1 VVNPPREPGVGFD
14 ASATRTFFRTRRASA
29 ILVAIVSV
37 MTTLQVLATPITA
50 MLAGPIDW
58 PFSVSIPV
66 LCVILT
72 VACVAQASALLL
84 SDRWPRTAVV
94 ATVAVYLI
102 LLATFDV
109 PNWLIGMYLVVALAQ
124 FLLASRVPATS
135 AIVCFLGV
143 VMLGMGGL
151 FVWAVVY
158 AGDAGAA
165 VTFMANEFFRF
176 TAPALGAT
184 ALGIWWGAQVRK
196 VTLAREQAELAR
208 QEHDARV
215 NDARERERARI
226 AQELHDVAG
235 QHLAGLVTLA
245 DAAISLA
252 PARPDEA
259 IRLVGEVR
267 NEGRFAAASLAGALS
282 DLHAEAAAPAETTR
296 DLRRAGELVEFW
308 SQRGMPVSFEL
319 SGAVS
324 DLPAVVSTTA
334 YRVLQEALTNAAK
347 HAPGAP
353 VSVTVTVAE
362 AEDELIVRVVN
373 GAPNSESM
381 PVPGLDLGWG
391 LRGMRERVELLRG
404 TLFAGPTPT
413 GGWDVRITIP
423 IDPIA

>member
-1 VVNPPREPGVGFD
+1 MVKPPREPGVDFG
-14 ASATRTFFRTRRASA
+14 APATQTFFRTRRASA

-37 MTTLQVLATPITA
+37 STTVQVLATPITA
-50 MLAGPIDW
+50 MIAGPVDW
-58 PFSVSIPV
+58 PFDVSISV
-66 LCVILT
+66 LCVILAL
-72 VACVAQASALLL
+72 ACVAQASAVLL
-84 SDRWPRTAVV
+84 SERWPRTAVF
-94 ATVAVYLI
+94 ATVAVYLV
-102 LLATFDV
+102 LLGAFDI

-124 FLLASRVPATS
+124 FLLARRVS
-135 AIVCFLGV
+135 AGSAVVCLLGV
-143 VMLGMGGL
+143 VVAGMGGL
-151 FVWAVVY
+151 FTWAVFY
-158 AGDAGAA
+158 SGDVSTALS
-165 VTFMANEFFRF
+165 FMANEFFRF
-176 TAPALGAT
+176 SAPALGAT
-184 ALGIWWGAQVRK
+184 ALGIWWGAQVRQM
-196 VTLAREQAELAR
+196 TLAREQAELAR

-282 DLHAEAAAPAETTR
+282 DLHAEAATPTETTR
-296 DLRRAGELVEFW
+296 DLRRAGELVQFW
-308 SQRGMPVSFEL
+308 SRRGMPVSFEL
-319 SGAVS
+319 SGGVS

-334 YRVLQEALTNAAK
+334 YRALQEALTNAAK

-353 VSVTVTVAE
+353 VSVSVTA
-362 AEDELIVRVVN
+362 AEDELIVRIVN
-373 GAPNSESM
+373 RAPNSDST

-413 GGWDVRITIP
+413 GGWEVRITIP
-423 IDPIA
+423 IDPVA

>member
-1 VVNPPREPGVGFD
+1 MKPPREPGVDFG
-14 ASATRTFFRTRRASA
+14 APATQTFFRTRRASA

-37 MTTLQVLATPITA
+37 STTVQVLATPITA
-50 MLAGPIDW
+50 MIAGPVDW
-58 PFSVSIPV
+58 PFDVSISV
-66 LCVILT
+66 LCVILAL
-72 VACVAQASALLL
+72 ACVAQASAVLL
-84 SDRWPRTAVV
+84 SERWPRTAVF
-94 ATVAVYLI
+94 ATVAVYLV
-102 LLATFDV
+102 LLGAFDI

-124 FLLASRVPATS
+124 FLLARRVS
-135 AIVCFLGV
+135 AGSAVVCLLGV
-143 VMLGMGGL
+143 VVAGMGGL
-151 FVWAVVY
+151 FTWAVFY
-158 AGDAGAA
+158 SGDVSTALS
-165 VTFMANEFFRF
+165 FMANEFFRF
-176 TAPALGAT
+176 SAPALGAT
-184 ALGIWWGAQVRK
+184 ALGIWWGAQVRQM
-196 VTLAREQAELAR
+196 TLAREQAELAR

-282 DLHAEAAAPAETTR
+282 DLHAEAATPTETTR
-296 DLRRAGELVEFW
+296 DLRRAGELVQFW
-308 SQRGMPVSFEL
+308 SRRGMPVSFEL
-319 SGAVS
+319 SGGVS

-334 YRVLQEALTNAAK
+334 YRALQEALTNAAK

-353 VSVTVTVAE
+353 VSVSVTA
-362 AEDELIVRVVN
+362 ADDELIVRVVN
-373 GAPNSESM
+373 RAPHSDST

-413 GGWDVRITIP
+413 GGWEVRITIP

>member
-1 VVNPPREPGVGFD
+1 MNPPREPGLEFD
-14 ASATRTFFRTRRASA
+14 ASATRTFFRTRRAA
-29 ILVAIVSV
+29 LILVAIVSV
-37 MTTLQVLATPITA
+37 STTVQVLATPITA
-50 MLAGPIDW
+50 MIAGPVDW
-58 PFSVSIPV
+58 PFDISISV
-66 LCVILT
+66 LCVILAL
-72 VACVAQASALLL
+72 ACVAQASAVLL
-84 SDRWPRTAVV
+84 SDRWPRIAVF
-94 ATVAVYLI
+94 ATVAVYL
-102 LLATFDV
+102 LLLGAFDI
-109 PNWLIGMYLVVALAQ
+109 PNWLIGTYLVVALAQ
-124 FLLASRVPATS
+124 FLLARRVS
-135 AIVCFLGV
+135 AGSAVVCLLGV
-143 VMLGMGGL
+143 VVAGMGGL
-151 FVWAVVY
+151 FTWAVFY
-158 AGDAGAA
+158 SGDVGTALS
-165 VTFMANEFFRF
+165 FMANEFFRF

-184 ALGIWWGAQVRK
+184 ALGIWWGAQVRQ
-196 VTLAREQAELAR
+196 VNLAREQAELAR

-282 DLHAEAAAPAETTR
+282 DLHAADAAGPAETTR

-308 SQRGMPVSFEL
+308 SQRGMPVSFDL
-319 SGAVS
+319 DGAVS

-353 VSVTVTVAE
+353 VTISVTVT
-362 AEDELIVRVVN
+362 DEELRARVVN
-373 GAPNSESM
+373 QAPGTDSM

-413 GGWDVRITIP
+413 GGWDVRIAIP

>member
-1 VVNPPREPGVGFD
+1 MNPPREPGLEFD
-14 ASATRTFFRTRRASA
+14 ASATRTFFRTRRAA
-29 ILVAIVSV
+29 LILVAIVSV
-37 MTTLQVLATPITA
+37 STTVQVLATPITA
-50 MLAGPIDW
+50 MIAGPVDW
-58 PFSVSIPV
+58 PFDISISL
-66 LCVILT
+66 LCVILAL
-72 VACVAQASALLL
+72 ACVAQASAVLL
-84 SDRWPRTAVV
+84 SDRWPRIAVF
-94 ATVAVYLI
+94 ATVAVYLV
-102 LLATFDV
+102 LLGAFDI

-124 FLLASRVPATS
+124 FLLARRVS
-135 AIVCFLGV
+135 AGSAVVCLLGV
-143 VMLGMGGL
+143 VVAGMGGL
-151 FVWAVVY
+151 FTWAVFY
-158 AGDAGAA
+158 SGDVGTALS
-165 VTFMANEFFRF
+165 FMANEFFRF

-184 ALGIWWGAQVRK
+184 ALGIWWGAQVRQ
-196 VTLAREQAELAR
+196 VNLAREQAELAR

-282 DLHAEAAAPAETTR
+282 DLHAADAAGPAETTR

-308 SQRGMPVSFEL
+308 SQRGMPVSFDL
-319 SGAVS
+319 DGAVS

-334 YRVLQEALTNAAK
+334 YRVLQEALTNSAK

-353 VSVTVTVAE
+353 VTISVTVT
-362 AEDELIVRVVN
+362 DEELRARVVN
-373 GAPNSESM
+373 QAPGTDSM

-413 GGWDVRITIP
+413 GGWDVRIAIP

>member
-1 VVNPPREPGVGFD
+1 MNPPREPGLEFD
-14 ASATRTFFRTRRASA
+14 ASATRTFFRTRRAA
-29 ILVAIVSV
+29 LILVAIVSV
-37 MTTLQVLATPITA
+37 STTVQVLATPITA
-50 MLAGPIDW
+50 MIAGPVDW
-58 PFSVSIPV
+58 PFDISISL
-66 LCVILT
+66 LCVILAL
-72 VACVAQASALLL
+72 ACVAQASAVLL
-84 SDRWPRTAVV
+84 SDRWPRIAVF
-94 ATVAVYLI
+94 ATVAVYLV
-102 LLATFDV
+102 LLGAFDI

-124 FLLASRVPATS
+124 FLLARRVS
-135 AIVCFLGV
+135 AGSAVVCLLGV
-143 VMLGMGGL
+143 VVAGMGGL
-151 FVWAVVY
+151 FTWAVFY
-158 AGDAGAA
+158 SGDVGIALS
-165 VTFMANEFFRF
+165 FMANEFFRF

-184 ALGIWWGAQVRK
+184 ALGIWWGAQVRQ
-196 VTLAREQAELAR
+196 VNLAREQAELAR

-215 NDARERERARI
+215 NEARERERARI

-282 DLHAEAAAPAETTR
+282 DLHAADAAGPAETTR

-308 SQRGMPVSFEL
+308 SQRGMPVSFDLE
-319 SGAVS
+319 GAVS

-334 YRVLQEALTNAAK
+334 YRVLQEALTNSAK

-353 VSVTVTVAE
+353 VTISVTVT
-362 AEDELIVRVVN
+362 DEELRARVVN
-373 GAPNSESM
+373 QAPGTDSM

-413 GGWDVRITIP
+413 GGWDVRIAIP

>member
-1 VVNPPREPGVGFD
+1 MVKPPREPGVDFD
-14 ASATRTFFRTRRASA
+14 ASATQTFFRTRRASA

-37 MTTLQVLATPITA
+37 STTVQVLATPITA
-50 MLAGPIDW
+50 MIAGPVDW
-58 PFSVSIPV
+58 PFDVSISV
-66 LCVILT
+66 LCVILAL
-72 VACVAQASALLL
+72 ACVAQASAVLL
-84 SDRWPRTAVV
+84 SERWPRTAVF
-94 ATVAVYLI
+94 ATVAVYL
-102 LLATFDV
+102 LLLGAFDI

-124 FLLASRVPATS
+124 FLLARRVS
-135 AIVCFLGV
+135 AGSAVVCLLGV
-143 VMLGMGGL
+143 VIAGMGGL
-151 FVWAVVY
+151 FTWAVFY
-158 AGDAGAA
+158 SGDVSTALS
-165 VTFMANEFFRF
+165 FMANEFFRF
-176 TAPALGAT
+176 SAPALGAT
-184 ALGIWWGAQVRK
+184 ALGIWWRAQVRQ

-296 DLRRAGELVEFW
+296 DLRRAGELVQFW
-308 SQRGMPVSFEL
+308 SQRGMPVSFEQ
-319 SGAVS
+319 SGGVS

-334 YRVLQEALTNAAK
+334 YRALQEALTNAAK

-353 VSVTVTVAE
+353 VSVSVTAAE
-362 AEDELIVRVVN
+362 EELLVRVVN
-373 GAPNSESM
+373 RAPNSDST

-404 TLFAGPTPT
+404 TLFAGPSPT
-413 GGWDVRITIP
+413 GGWEVRITIP
-423 IDPIA
+423 IDPIT

>member
-1 VVNPPREPGVGFD
+1 MNPPREPGLELD
-14 ASATRTFFRTRRASA
+14 ASATRTFFRTRRAA
-29 ILVAIVSV
+29 LILVAIVSV
-37 MTTLQVLATPITA
+37 STTVQVLATPITA
-50 MLAGPIDW
+50 MMAGPVDW
-58 PFSVSIPV
+58 PFDISISL
-66 LCVILT
+66 LCVILA
-72 VACVAQASALLL
+72 VACVAQASAVLL
-84 SDRWPRTAVV
+84 SDRWPRIAVF
-94 ATVAVYLI
+94 ATVAVYL
-102 LLATFDV
+102 LLLGAFDI
-109 PNWLIGMYLVVALAQ
+109 PNWLIGTYLVVALAQ
-124 FLLASRVPATS
+124 FLLARRVS
-135 AIVCFLGV
+135 AGSAVVCLLGV
-143 VMLGMGGL
+143 VVAGMGGL
-151 FVWAVVY
+151 FTWAVFY
-158 AGDAGAA
+158 SGDVGTALS
-165 VTFMANEFFRF
+165 FMANEFFRF

-184 ALGIWWGAQVRK
+184 ALGIWWGAQVRQ
-196 VTLAREQAELAR
+196 VNLAREQAELAR

-282 DLHAEAAAPAETTR
+282 DLHAADAAGPAETTR

-308 SQRGMPVSFEL
+308 SQRGMPVSFDL
-319 SGAVS
+319 DGAVS

-353 VSVTVTVAE
+353 VTISVTVT
-362 AEDELIVRVVN
+362 DEELRARVVN
-373 GAPNSESM
+373 QAPGTDSM

-413 GGWDVRITIP
+413 GGWDVRIAIP

>member
-1 VVNPPREPGVGFD
+1 MKPPREPGVDFD
-14 ASATRTFFRTRRASA
+14 ASATQTFFRTRRASA

-37 MTTLQVLATPITA
+37 STTVQVLATPITA
-50 MLAGPIDW
+50 MIAGPVDW
-58 PFSVSIPV
+58 PFDVSISV
-66 LCVILT
+66 LCVILAL
-72 VACVAQASALLL
+72 ACVAQASAVLL
-84 SDRWPRTAVV
+84 SERWPRTAVF
-94 ATVAVYLI
+94 ATVAVYL
-102 LLATFDV
+102 LLLGAFDI

-124 FLLASRVPATS
+124 FLLARRVS
-135 AIVCFLGV
+135 AGSAVVCLLGV
-143 VMLGMGGL
+143 VIAGMGGL
-151 FVWAVVY
+151 FTWAVFY
-158 AGDAGAA
+158 SGDVSTALS
-165 VTFMANEFFRF
+165 FMANEFFRF
-176 TAPALGAT
+176 SAPALGAT
-184 ALGIWWGAQVRK
+184 ALGIWWRAQVRQ

-296 DLRRAGELVEFW
+296 DLRRAGELVQFW
-308 SQRGMPVSFEL
+308 SQRGMPVSFEQ
-319 SGAVS
+319 SGGVS

-334 YRVLQEALTNAAK
+334 YRALQEALTNAAK

-353 VSVTVTVAE
+353 VSVSVTAAE
-362 AEDELIVRVVN
+362 EELLVRVVN
-373 GAPNSESM
+373 RAPNSDST

-404 TLFAGPTPT
+404 TLFAGPSPT
-413 GGWDVRITIP
+413 GGWEVRITIP
-423 IDPIA
+423 IDPIT

>member
-1 VVNPPREPGVGFD
+1 MNPPREPGLEFD
-14 ASATRTFFRTRRASA
+14 ASATRTFFRTRRGSA
-29 ILVAIVSV
+29 ILVAIVSA

-50 MLAGPIDW
+50 MMAGPVDW
-58 PFSVSIPV
+58 PFAVSIPV
-66 LCVILT
+66 LCVILA

-84 SDRWPRTAVV
+84 SGRWPRTAVF
-94 ATVAVYLI
+94 ATVSVYL
-102 LLATFDV
+102 LVLGVFDV

-124 FLLASRVPATS
+124 FLAACRVPATS
-135 AIVCFLGV
+135 AIVCLLGV
-143 VMLGMGGL
+143 VVAGMGGL
-151 FVWAVVY
+151 FVWGAVY
-158 AGDAGAA
+158 TGDAGAA
-165 VTFMANEFFRF
+165 FTFMANEFFRF

-184 ALGIWWGAQVRK
+184 ALGIWWGAQVRQ
-196 VTLAREQAELAR
+196 VALAREQAELAR

-282 DLHAEAAAPAETTR
+282 DLHAADAAGPTETTR

-324 DLPAVVSTTA
+324 DLPAVVSTTG

-353 VSVTVTVAE
+353 VNVIVTVAD

-373 GAPNSESM
+373 HAPNSDST

-413 GGWDVRITIP
+413 GGWDVRIAIP

>member
-1 VVNPPREPGVGFD
+1 MNPPREPGLELD
-14 ASATRTFFRTRRASA
+14 ASATRTFFRTRRAA
-29 ILVAIVSV
+29 LILVAIVSV
-37 MTTLQVLATPITA
+37 STTVQVLATPITA
-50 MLAGPIDW
+50 MMAGPVDW
-58 PFSVSIPV
+58 PFDISISL
-66 LCVILT
+66 LCVILAL
-72 VACVAQASALLL
+72 ACVAQASAVLL
-84 SDRWPRTAVV
+84 SDRWPRIAVF
-94 ATVAVYLI
+94 ATVAVYL
-102 LLATFDV
+102 LLLGAFDI
-109 PNWLIGMYLVVALAQ
+109 PNWLIGTYLVVALAQ
-124 FLLASRVPATS
+124 FLLARRVS
-135 AIVCFLGV
+135 AGSAVVCLLGV
-143 VMLGMGGL
+143 VVAGMGGL
-151 FVWAVVY
+151 FTWAVFY
-158 AGDAGAA
+158 SGDVGTALS
-165 VTFMANEFFRF
+165 FMANEFFRF

-184 ALGIWWGAQVRK
+184 ALGIWWGAQVRQ
-196 VTLAREQAELAR
+196 VNLAREQAELAR

-282 DLHAEAAAPAETTR
+282 DLHAADAAGPAETTR

-308 SQRGMPVSFEL
+308 SQRGMPVSFDL
-319 SGAVS
+319 DGAVS

-353 VSVTVTVAE
+353 VTISVTVT
-362 AEDELIVRVVN
+362 DEELRARVVN
-373 GAPNSESM
+373 QAPGTDSM

-413 GGWDVRITIP
+413 GGWDVRIAIP

>member
-1 VVNPPREPGVGFD
+1 MVKPPREPGVDFD
-14 ASATRTFFRTRRASA
+14 ASATQTFFRTRRASA

-37 MTTLQVLATPITA
+37 STTVQVLATPITA
-50 MLAGPIDW
+50 MIAGPVDW
-58 PFSVSIPV
+58 PFDVSISV

-72 VACVAQASALLL
+72 LACVAQASAVLL
-84 SDRWPRTAVV
+84 SERWPRTAVF
-94 ATVAVYLI
+94 ATVAVYL
-102 LLATFDV
+102 LLLGAFDI

-124 FLLASRVPATS
+124 FLLARRVS
-135 AIVCFLGV
+135 AGSAVVCLLGV
-143 VMLGMGGL
+143 VIAGMGGL
-151 FVWAVVY
+151 FTWAVFY
-158 AGDAGAA
+158 SGDVSTALS
-165 VTFMANEFFRF
+165 FMANEFFRF
-176 TAPALGAT
+176 SAPALGAT
-184 ALGIWWGAQVRK
+184 ALGIWWRAQVRQ

-296 DLRRAGELVEFW
+296 DLRRAGELVQFW
-308 SQRGMPVSFEL
+308 SQRGMPVSFEQ
-319 SGAVS
+319 SGGVS

-334 YRVLQEALTNAAK
+334 YRALQEALTNAAK

-353 VSVTVTVAE
+353 VSVSVTAAE
-362 AEDELIVRVVN
+362 EELLVRVVN
-373 GAPNSESM
+373 RAPNSDST

-404 TLFAGPTPT
+404 TLFAGPSPT
-413 GGWDVRITIP
+413 GGWEVRITIP
-423 IDPIA
+423 IDPIT

>member
-1 VVNPPREPGVGFD
+1 MNPPREPGLELD
-14 ASATRTFFRTRRASA
+14 ASATRTFFRTRRAA
-29 ILVAIVSV
+29 LILVAIVSV
-37 MTTLQVLATPITA
+37 STTVQVLATPITA
-50 MLAGPIDW
+50 MMAGPVDW
-58 PFSVSIPV
+58 PFDISISL
-66 LCVILT
+66 LCVILAL
-72 VACVAQASALLL
+72 ACVAQASAVLL
-84 SDRWPRTAVV
+84 SDRWPRIAVF
-94 ATVAVYLI
+94 ATVAVYL
-102 LLATFDV
+102 LLLGAFDI
-109 PNWLIGMYLVVALAQ
+109 PNWLIGTYLVVALAQ
-124 FLLASRVPATS
+124 FLLARRVS
-135 AIVCFLGV
+135 AGSAVVCLLGV
-143 VMLGMGGL
+143 VVAGMGGL
-151 FVWAVVY
+151 FTWAVFY
-158 AGDAGAA
+158 SGDVGTALS
-165 VTFMANEFFRF
+165 FMANEFFRF

-184 ALGIWWGAQVRK
+184 ALGIWWGAQVRQMN
-196 VTLAREQAELAR
+196 LAREQAELAR

-215 NDARERERARI
+215 NEARERERARI

-282 DLHAEAAAPAETTR
+282 DLHAADAAGPAETTR

-308 SQRGMPVSFEL
+308 SQRGMPVSFDLE
-319 SGAVS
+319 GAVS

-334 YRVLQEALTNAAK
+334 YRVLQEALTNSAK

-353 VSVTVTVAE
+353 VTISVTVT
-362 AEDELIVRVVN
+362 DEELRARVVN
-373 GAPNSESM
+373 QAPGTDSM

-413 GGWDVRITIP
+413 GGWDVRIAIP

>member
-1 VVNPPREPGVGFD
+1 MNPPREPGLEFD
-14 ASATRTFFRTRRASA
+14 ASATRTFFRTRRAA
-29 ILVAIVSV
+29 LILVAIVSV
-37 MTTLQVLATPITA
+37 STTVQVLATPITA
-50 MLAGPIDW
+50 MMAGPVDW
-58 PFSVSIPV
+58 PFDISISL
-66 LCVILT
+66 LCVILAL
-72 VACVAQASALLL
+72 ACVAQASAVLL
-84 SDRWPRTAVV
+84 SDRWPRIAVF
-94 ATVAVYLI
+94 ATVAVYL
-102 LLATFDV
+102 LLLGAFDI

-124 FLLASRVPATS
+124 FLLARRVS
-135 AIVCFLGV
+135 AGSAVVCLLGV
-143 VMLGMGGL
+143 VVAGMGGL
-151 FVWAVVY
+151 FTWAVFY
-158 AGDAGAA
+158 SGDVGTALS
-165 VTFMANEFFRF
+165 FMANEFFRF

-184 ALGIWWGAQVRK
+184 ALGIWWGAQVRQ

-282 DLHAEAAAPAETTR
+282 DLHAADAAGPAETTR

-308 SQRGMPVSFEL
+308 SQRGMPVSFDL
-319 SGAVS
+319 NGAVS

-353 VSVTVTVAE
+353 VTISVTVTE
-362 AEDELIVRVVN
+362 EELHARVVN
-373 GAPNSESM
+373 QAPGTDSM

-413 GGWDVRITIP
+413 GGWDVRIAIP

>member
-1 VVNPPREPGVGFD
+1 VVKPPREPGVDFG
-14 ASATRTFFRTRRASA
+14 APATQTFFRTRRAAA

-37 MTTLQVLATPITA
+37 STTVQVLATPITA
-50 MLAGPIDW
+50 MIAGPVDW
-58 PFSVSIPV
+58 PFDVSISV

-72 VACVAQASALLL
+72 LACVAQASAVLL
-84 SDRWPRTAVV
+84 SERWPRTAVF
-94 ATVAVYLI
+94 ATVAVYLV
-102 LLATFDV
+102 LLGAFDI

-124 FLLASRVPATS
+124 FLLARRVS
-135 AIVCFLGV
+135 AGSAVVCLLGV
-143 VMLGMGGL
+143 VVAGMGGL
-151 FVWAVVY
+151 FSWAVFY
-158 AGDAGAA
+158 SGDVSTALS
-165 VTFMANEFFRF
+165 FMANEFFRF
-176 TAPALGAT
+176 SAPALGAT
-184 ALGIWWGAQVRK
+184 ALGIWWGAQVRQ

-282 DLHAEAAAPAETTR
+282 DLHTEAATPAETTR
-296 DLRRAGELVEFW
+296 DLRRAGELVQFW
-308 SQRGMPVSFEL
+308 SRRGMPVSFEL
-319 SGAVS
+319 SGGVS

-334 YRVLQEALTNAAK
+334 YRALQEALTNAAK

-353 VSVTVTVAE
+353 VSVSVTA
-362 AEDELIVRVVN
+362 AEDELIVRIVN
-373 GAPNSESM
+373 RAPNSDST

-413 GGWDVRITIP
+413 GGWEVRITIP

>member
-1 VVNPPREPGVGFD
+1 MKPPREPGVGFD
-14 ASATRTFFRTRRASA
+14 ASATRTFFRTRRAAA
-29 ILVAIVSV
+29 IFAVIVSV

-50 MLAGPIDW
+50 LIGGFTDW
-58 PFSVSIPV
+58 PWDFP
-66 LCVILT
+66 LPLLFAALT
-72 VACVAQASALLL
+72 AGCVAQAGALLL
-84 SDRWPRTAVV
+84 SDRWPRTAVA
-94 ATVAVYLI
+94 ATVAVYLV
-102 LLATFDV
+102 LLIAFAI
-109 PNWLIGMYLVVALAQ
+109 PNWLVGMYLVVALAQ
-124 FLLASRVPATS
+124 FLLASRVSPTA
-135 AIVCFLGV
+135 AIVCGV
-143 VMLGMGGL
+143 LVVVVAMGTL
-151 FVWAVVY
+151 VVWAAFY
-158 AGDAGAA
+158 IGEIGEA
-165 VTFMANEFFRF
+165 VNYTVNQFFGF
-176 TAPALGAT
+176 TAPVLGAT
-184 ALGIWWGAQVRK
+184 ALGIWWGAQVRR

-215 NDARERERARI
+215 VDARERERARI

-252 PARPDEA
+252 PARPEEA

-267 NEGRFAAASLAGALS
+267 NEGRFAAASLSGALS
-282 DLHAEAAAPAETTR
+282 DLHADAAAPTETTR
-296 DLRRAGELVEFW
+296 DLRRAAELVEFW
-308 SQRGMPVSFEL
+308 SQRGMPVSFDA
-319 SGAVS
+319 SGPVT

-334 YRVLQEALTNAAK
+334 YRALQEALTNAAK

-353 VSVTVTVAE
+353 VTVTVSAGPDDLVVRIGNE
-362 AEDELIVRVVN
+362 APRRDT
-373 GAPNSESM
+373 A

>member
-1 VVNPPREPGVGFD
+1 VVNPPREPGLEFD
-14 ASATRTFFRTRRASA
+14 ASATRTFFRTRRAA
-29 ILVAIVSV
+29 LILVAIVSV
-37 MTTLQVLATPITA
+37 STTVQVLATPITA
-50 MLAGPIDW
+50 MLAGPVDW
-58 PFSVSIPV
+58 PFDISISV
-66 LCVILT
+66 LCVILAL
-72 VACVAQASALLL
+72 ACVAQASAVLL
-84 SDRWPRTAVV
+84 SDRWPRIAVF
-94 ATVAVYLI
+94 ATVAVYL
-102 LLATFDV
+102 LLLGAFDI
-109 PNWLIGMYLVVALAQ
+109 PNWLIGTYLVVALAQ
-124 FLLASRVPATS
+124 FLLARRVS
-135 AIVCFLGV
+135 AGSAVVCLLGV
-143 VMLGMGGL
+143 VVAGMGGL
-151 FVWAVVY
+151 FTWAVFY
-158 AGDAGAA
+158 SGDVGTALS
-165 VTFMANEFFRF
+165 FMANEFFRF

-184 ALGIWWGAQVRK
+184 ALGIWWGAQVRQ

-282 DLHAEAAAPAETTR
+282 DLHAADAAGPAETTR

-308 SQRGMPVSFEL
+308 SQRGMPVSFDL
-319 SGAVS
+319 DGAVS

-353 VSVTVTVAE
+353 VTISVTVT
-362 AEDELIVRVVN
+362 DEELRARVVN
-373 GAPNSESM
+373 QAPGTDSM

-413 GGWDVRITIP
+413 GGWDVRIAIP